1 MSYPSLFSQKD
12 AYAEMYA
19 TRTPEFAAEGRLAG
33 LRPASKD
40 SRKVALVIV
49 DMQWD
54 FVHPTG
60 SLSVPGSQDDLA
72 RLVDFVYRNACDI
85 TSVYASLDT
94 HREYQIFYETW
105 WKYMDA
111 DERPAPFTMITVN
124 PKGEAVDVISGRR
137 MLPVIDPRWSLGTYL
152 PQLKANANKD
162 LMIWPYHSM
171 EGSMG
176 HNLMPSL
183 REALTFYSAARL
195 SQINFLVKGTVPQVE
210 HYGIF
215 APEVQ
220 YPKDPNGGI
229 NTAVLDAIATH
240 DLIYVAGE
248 AKSHCVL
255 ETMKQLVGYFRNQP
269 DVVRKIRFL
278 VDCTSSV
285 VHPAVDFEAL
295 AKAELKKMEKL
306 GVQLVTSVDQIG

>member
-1 MSYPSLFSQKD
+1 MFPVLFNPQD
-12 AYAEMYA
+12 AYAGMYA
-19 TRTPEFAAEGRLAG
+19 TRTSEFAEAGRLAR
-33 LRPASKD
+33 LRPASRD

-49 DMQWD
+49 DKQWD

-60 SLSVPGSQDDLA
+60 NLSVPGSQDDLA
-72 RLVDFVYRNACDI
+72 RLLAFIYRNVEEI
-85 TSVYASLDT
+85 TSIFASLDT
-94 HREYQIFYETW
+94 HREFQIFYQTW

-111 DERPAPFTMITVN
+111 DERPAPFTIISVN
-124 PKGEAVDVISGRR
+124 SQGEAVDMNGRR
-137 MLPVIDPRWSLGTYL
+137 VLPVIDPRWSLGTYL
-152 PQLKANANKD
+152 PQLKTNANKD
-162 LMIWPYHSM
+162 LMIWPYHCLL
-171 EGSMG
+171 GSMG
-176 HNLMPSL
+176 HNLMPAL

-195 SQINFLVKGTVPQVE
+195 SQINFLEKGTVPQVE

-215 APEVQ
+215 APEVL

-229 NTAVLDAIATH
+229 NTAVLDAIAQN

-269 DVVRKIRFL
+269 EVIRKLRFL

-285 VHPAVDFEAL
+285 VHPAVDFEAI
-295 AKAELKKMEKL
+295 AMAELKKMEKL
-306 GVQLVTSVDQIG
+306 GVQLVLSTDQIG